1 MKRTKKQF
9 TVDRIVP
16 ESEGK
21 LHIKVGIHLLLSLC
35 LCLGSLSVLHAEG
48 NEYPSISAM
57 VYLLMI
63 ATLVCCVLSQ
73 RKREKQW
80 MKVFYYGGPWL
91 LVLILTGFHGYWTGA
106 KSWINMILM
115 YWNEV
120 HDGGVALL
128 SVSQENVA
136 MQSFTLLMVI
146 FCAQFCWWMVKDRK
160 VICGIGYSMAW
171 TMLAL
176 MTGMFQP
183 YMGML
188 FLIGLAG
195 LFLAIQGGYVTA
207 RNLFCFVVV
216 SVIVVIGGL
225 TLPQENL
232 DSVTQARQQWKEQ
245 IRTWR
250 YGEDSLP
257 EGDLRQAASLQKNSN
272 EMLQVQTGQQKM
284 LYLRGFVGEV
294 YQNGVWH
301 ELPSYT
307 YGNENAGIMKWFLQ
321 QGFHP
326 QMQVAEYYALC
337 SEDNQPEENE
347 LSISVTDASRYY
359 FYLPVSMEEVNG
371 SNYKEKRSSRLFST
385 DWRGAGSYSGTELS
399 GSRPA
404 ELTVAEDWVSDPTT
418 EAQKQY
424 CQTESVY
431 RDFVYEN
438 YTQTD
443 ADTVKLMN
451 EIFWDDYDPESDGIY
466 SALSQVRAVLNN
478 NVKYVEKP
486 MAAPESYDPIRYFL
500 TKSRQGNS
508 MLYASAAVES
518 LRVHGIPA
526 RYVEGYFVS
535 EEQSAANGGKVSL
548 TGKDAHAWVEVYFDG
563 IGWLP
568 VDVTPGYYF
577 DSVSL
582 QQMVSLP
589 DTVQKNAAL
598 SNNGYDTNIVKNS
611 GNQGSKAP
619 EILKKVFNVAAI
631 CLGIVGL
638 LVILLTAI
646 FVVLEILRILAEYI
660 WQQHESYFSD
670 SERIGYKTK
679 KIYHLL
685 AIRGIDASLGWNM
698 EDTDTAIADT
708 FSETSPGEYKR
719 VCVLLEKAAYGG
731 MILKQFEER
740 TVDAFLTK
748 ISEVDKKSNWRI
760 RLRLRYDA
768 VYCLRHYK

>member
-1 MKRTKKQF
+1 
-9 TVDRIVP
+9 
-16 ESEGK
+16 
-21 LHIKVGIHLLLSLC
+21 
-35 LCLGSLSVLHAEG
+35 
-48 NEYPSISAM
+48 
-57 VYLLMI
+57 
-63 ATLVCCVLSQ
+63 
-73 RKREKQW
+73 
-80 MKVFYYGGPWL
+80 
-91 LVLILTGFHGYWTGA
+91 
-106 KSWINMILM
+106 
-115 YWNEV
+115 
-120 HDGGVALL
+120 
-128 SVSQENVA
+128 
-136 MQSFTLLMVI
+136 
-146 FCAQFCWWMVKDRK
+146 
-160 VICGIGYSMAW
+160 
-171 TMLAL
+171 
-176 MTGMFQP
+176 
-183 YMGML
+183 
-188 FLIGLAG
+188 
-195 LFLAIQGGYVTA
+195 
-207 RNLFCFVVV
+207 
-216 SVIVVIGGL
+216 
-225 TLPQENL
+225 
-232 DSVTQARQQWKEQ
+232 
-245 IRTWR
+245 
-250 YGEDSLP
+250 
-257 EGDLRQAASLQKNSN
+257 
-272 EMLQVQTGQQKM
+272 
-284 LYLRGFVGEV
+284 
-294 YQNGVWH
+294 
-301 ELPSYT
+301 
-307 YGNENAGIMKWFLQ
+307 
-321 QGFHP
+321 
-326 QMQVAEYYALC
+326 
-337 SEDNQPEENE
+337 
-347 LSISVTDASRYY
+347 
-359 FYLPVSMEEVNG
+359 
-371 SNYKEKRSSRLFST
+371 
-385 DWRGAGSYSGTELS
+385 
-399 GSRPA
+399 
-404 ELTVAEDWVSDPTT
+404 
-418 EAQKQY
+418 
-424 CQTESVY
+424 
-431 RDFVYEN
+431 
-438 YTQTD
+438 
-443 ADTVKLMN
+443 
-451 EIFWDDYDPESDGIY
+451 
-466 SALSQVRAVLNN
+466 
-478 NVKYVEKP
+478 
-486 MAAPESYDPIRYFL
+486 
-500 TKSRQGNS
+500 

-535 EEQSAANGGKVSL
+535 EEQSAANGGKVFL

-660 WQQHESYFSD
+660 WKQHESYFSD